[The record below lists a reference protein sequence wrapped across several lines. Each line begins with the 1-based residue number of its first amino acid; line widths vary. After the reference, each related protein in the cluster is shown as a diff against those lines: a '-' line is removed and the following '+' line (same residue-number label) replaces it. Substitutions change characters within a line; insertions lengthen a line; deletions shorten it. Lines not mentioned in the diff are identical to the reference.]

1 MVVTHQAP
9 PTTTPTTMIIEN
21 INDQDS
27 INETISTMQKDI
39 KAMSKAMASL
49 KKQKMLLK
57 KVSSAHKDGRISTE
71 KASQFYSQ
79 IQQNIENDLI
89 IIQDRGMALG
99 QGDIGCDH
107 DECAKVIAQHIITTT
122 K

>member
-1 MVVTHQAP
+1 
-9 PTTTPTTMIIEN
+9 MIIEN
-21 INDQDS
+21 INDQTS
-27 INETISTMQKDI
+27 INKTFSTMQKDI
-39 KAMSKAMASL
+39 KAIAKAIASL

-57 KVSSAHKDGRISTE
+57 KVTCAHMDGRISTE
-71 KASQFYSQ
+71 NASGFYSQ

-89 IIQDRGMALG
+89 VIQDRGFSLG

-107 DECAKVIAQHIITTT
+107 DECAKAIASHIITTT

>member
-1 MVVTHQAP
+1 
-9 PTTTPTTMIIEN
+9 MIIEN
-21 INDQDS
+21 INDQTS

-57 KVSSAHKDGRISTE
+57 KVSSAHKDGRMTTTL
-71 KASQFYSQ
+71 ATNFYSQ